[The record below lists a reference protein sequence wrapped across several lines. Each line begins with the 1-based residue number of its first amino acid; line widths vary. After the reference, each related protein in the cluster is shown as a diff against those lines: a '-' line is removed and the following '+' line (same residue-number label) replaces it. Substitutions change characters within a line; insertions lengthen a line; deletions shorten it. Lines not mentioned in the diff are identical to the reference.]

1 MRRRTVI
8 TAARQDSTFADV
20 IAEALQ
26 RHGDRVAFVAG
37 ERRMTY
43 REAADVTGRFVRIL
57 TSCGVGRG
65 SGVIGLG
72 PNSPEVWLLQA
83 ACYLVGARFT
93 GLHALGSLDDHA
105 YVVDDSEATVLVV
118 SASHAETGGS
128 IMRRCNGLQHLLTI
142 GPADVGRD
150 LAALIHEVD
159 PAPLTGHG
167 VHVEDIA
174 WLQYTGGTTGV
185 PKGVMLSQRAMVQ
198 QVLSWLASAGMPQYP
213 RYLAAS
219 PITHAAVLPVLPTLV
234 RGGTVILQQ
243 SFSPAAFASAI
254 AEHGVNYTLAVPTMI
269 YELLR
274 HLETADY
281 DLSSL
286 ETVAYGAAPMSP
298 ARIREARKL
307 LGPVLLQGYAQTES
321 GGVMMTLR
329 QHEQDGAELERLSG
343 SCGRPAVGFVC
354 TVLDDAGE
362 PLPAG
367 QIGEICTRSA
377 AVMSGYWKQPALT
390 DRALAGG
397 WLHTGDLGY
406 RDAEGFYYIVD
417 RLKDLIISGGFNVY
431 PKEIEDVLTGHE
443 AIVSAAVIGVP
454 HPKWG
459 EQVTA
464 YVVARNPDVDTG
476 DLIALVR
483 RRKGAHYAPKVIRV
497 VEELPKT
504 SVGKIDKKALLAAH
518 LAGVPGHT
526 R

>member
-1 MRRRTVI
+1 VAGQAQQDI
-8 TAARQDSTFADV
+8 TYADV

-37 ERRMTY
+37 ERQMTY
-43 REAADVTGRFVRIL
+43 VEAVDVTARLIRML
-57 TSCGVGRG
+57 TTHGVGRG
-65 SGVIGLG
+65 GGVVALG
-72 PNSPEVWLLQA
+72 PNSPEMWLLQA
-83 ACYLVGARFT
+83 ASYLVGARFT
-93 GLHALGSLDDHA
+93 GLHGLGSLDDHV
-105 YVVDDSEATVLVV
+105 YVVEDSEATVLVV
-118 SASHAETGGS
+118 SPSHAQRGAE
-128 IMRRCNGLQHLLTI
+128 MLNRCSRVAHLFTF
-142 GPADVGRD
+142 GPASVGSD
-150 LAALIHEVD
+150 LTQMIGDLE
-159 PAPLTGHG
+159 PAPLTGH
-167 VHVEDIA
+167 VVEVEDIA

-198 QVLSWLASAGMPQYP
+198 QTQSWLASAGMPQYP

-234 RGGTVILQQ
+234 RGGTVILQE
-243 SFSPAAFASAI
+243 SFSPAAYASAI
-254 AEHGVNYTLAVPTMI
+254 SQYRVNYTLAVPTMV

-274 HLETADY
+274 HLDTATY

-286 ETVAYGAAPMSP
+286 ETFAYGAAPMSP
-298 ARIREARKL
+298 SRLVEARKR

-329 QHEQDGAELERLSG
+329 QHEQDGAALERLKG

-354 TVLDDAGE
+354 AVLDDAGNPVPDGE
-362 PLPAG
+362 
-367 QIGEICTRSA
+367 IGEICTRSA

-390 DRALAGG
+390 EKALAGG

-406 RDAEGFYYIVD
+406 RDAAGFYYIVD

-431 PKEIEDVLTGHE
+431 PKEVEDVLTSHP
-443 AIVSAAVIGVP
+443 AVVSAAVIGVP

-464 YVVARNPDVDTG
+464 YVVPRVGGVDVD

-483 RRKGAHYAPKVIRV
+483 RAKGPHYAPKAVHLV
-497 VEELPKT
+497 DELPKT
-504 SVGKIDKKALLAAH
+504 SVGKIDKKALRAAH
-518 LAGVPGHT
+518 SARGH
-526 R
+526 